1 MINKLIALYQLL
13 SNAVVLLFSNQIN
26 KKKLLKHHFEN
37 SIIYFDVGA
46 NLGSNVKFIKKLYRE
61 QSEIHCFEPNKKC
74 FKILKS
80 IKGIIANN
88 VAIDNTNSS
97 KNFYEHKISSWSSL
111 KKLKDL
117 TKSIK

>member
-1 MINKLIALYQLL
+1 M
-13 SNAVVLLFSNQIN
+13 
-26 KKKLLKHHFEN
+26 
-37 SIIYFDVGA
+37 
-46 NLGSNVKFIKKLYRE
+46 
-61 QSEIHCFEPNKKC
+61 FEPNKKC

-111 KKLKDL
+111 KKIKGFNEKYKVNCQTLDRYILKNKIKKIDYL
-117 TKSIK
+117 KIDTEGNDFNVLLSARKSIKLKKLN

>member
-46 NLGSNVKFIKKLYRE
+46 NLGSNVKFIKSFIE
-61 QSEIHCFEPNKKC
+61 N
-74 FKILKS
+74 
-80 IKGIIANN
+80 
-88 VAIDNTNSS
+88 
-97 KNFYEHKISSWSSL
+97 SL
-111 KKLKDL
+111 KFIVLNLIKNALKF
-117 TKSIK
+117 